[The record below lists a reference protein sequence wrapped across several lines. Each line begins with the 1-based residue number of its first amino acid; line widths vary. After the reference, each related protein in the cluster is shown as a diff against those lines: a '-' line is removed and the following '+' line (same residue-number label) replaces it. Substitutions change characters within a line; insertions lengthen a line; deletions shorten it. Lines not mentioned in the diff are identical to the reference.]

1 MDKVKTI
8 LANLYY
14 KIDAMYYELSD
25 LDCELF
31 VSEQREEQIKE
42 VLLLYEQFKHEIT
55 ALFNIDWDNIK
66 QDSMNEN
73 GDGDIGR
80 NWNEITLFLPVIDAW
95 MLVQVIDEQVCNESV
110 NVDTLKEFDGVM
122 EQLKMVSV
130 GWLV

>member
-25 LDCELF
+25 LDCELL

-42 VLLLYEQFKHEIT
+42 ILLLYERFKHEIT
-55 ALFNIDWDNIK
+55 VLFQIDWDK
-66 QDSMNEN
+66 MEQDSEN
-73 GDGDIGR
+73 GNRCR
-80 NWNEITLFLPVIDAW
+80 NWNEITLFLPIIDAW

-110 NVDTLKEFDGVM
+110 NVDTLKEFDAVM
-122 EQLKMVSV
+122 EQLKMVSE